1 VPLIGQVP
9 FTPALREGGD
19 IGVPITVSNPDGEAA
34 GVFEEIAA
42 WIEAKGPKRRF
53 NPELTIR

>member
-1 VPLIGQVP
+1 L
-9 FTPALREGGD
+9 TTSLREGGD
-19 IGVPITVSNPDGEAA
+19 TGVPITISSPDSETAE
-34 GVFEEIAA
+34 VFEKIAA